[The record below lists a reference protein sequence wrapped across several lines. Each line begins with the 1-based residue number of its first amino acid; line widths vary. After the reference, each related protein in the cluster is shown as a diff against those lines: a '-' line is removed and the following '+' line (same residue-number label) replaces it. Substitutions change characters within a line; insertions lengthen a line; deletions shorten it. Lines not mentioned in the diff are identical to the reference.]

1 MATNTDEQ
9 RRRLPDRASGM
20 GSYAPSQLGQP
31 EPNPNAG
38 SVWRGLKDAF
48 LYNSDADAIRQRNAA
63 PNRTRPPVASVPGG
77 VTEQLPTVP
86 DVPRIGE
93 TRAFRR
99 SAFGPAIQNQ
109 GQTSGDRV
117 TDMGYATR
125 SVQGASGVTRMDGR
139 GRTIYT
145 DDLANTAD
153 WIEGGMRPGVNT
165 LPAQGGAQGAPSSL
179 AQELSSRAD
188 RMRALREEST
198 ALRDN
203 LNFNAGG
210 ALSRQKTQD
219 EITRD
224 MLTGQSRS
232 GRQGAVQTMADQQR
246 AGIERQRMA
255 IDQQRADADRMT
267 AEASVNVSRA
277 EFDQQRRI
285 RGLQDRLIDEQDPS
299 KRAQFERTLGILS
312 GRDASSGRD
321 RFITVQGG
329 QVSTPD
335 GMGVMTAPSRVFD
348 TRMQR
353 YVDAPPQTGA
363 VVPAA
368 AVAALRRNPERAA
381 EFDQKFGAGTAARYL
396 AGQ

>member
-1 MATNTDEQ
+1 MATNTDEL

-31 EPNPNAG
+31 DPAQRNPTPITDTVTGA
-38 SVWRGLKDAF
+38 LKHAF
-48 LYNSDADAIRQRNAA
+48 LYNSDAEAIRQRNAA
-63 PNRTRPPVASVPGG
+63 PAAPARPPVASLPGG

-86 DVPRIGE
+86 DVPQIGE
-93 TRAFRR
+93 TPAFRR

-153 WIEGGMRPGVNT
+153 WIEGGMRSGVNT
-165 LPAQGGAQGAPSSL
+165 LPAQGGAQDAPSSL
-179 AQELSSRAD
+179 AQEFSARAD
-188 RMRALREEST
+188 RMRALREENT

-232 GRQGAVQTMADQQR
+232 GRQAAVQLMGDQQR

-277 EFDQQRRI
+277 ELDQQRRI
-285 RGLQDRLIDEQDPS
+285 RGLQDRLIDEQDPG

-348 TRMQR
+348 TQTQR
-353 YVDAPPQTGA
+353 YVDVP
-363 VVPAA
+363 PAA
-368 AVAALRRNPERAA
+368 QGDARQQEGAMLRGKDGRMYQVKGGVPVPI
-381 EFDQKFGAGTAARYL
+381 Q
-396 AGQ
+396 

>member
-1 MATNTDEQ
+1 
-9 RRRLPDRASGM
+9 
-20 GSYAPSQLGQP
+20 
-31 EPNPNAG
+31 
-38 SVWRGLKDAF
+38 
-48 LYNSDADAIRQRNAA
+48 
-63 PNRTRPPVASVPGG
+63 
-77 VTEQLPTVP
+77 
-86 DVPRIGE
+86 
-93 TRAFRR
+93 
-99 SAFGPAIQNQ
+99 
-109 GQTSGDRV
+109 
-117 TDMGYATR
+117 MGYATR
-125 SVQGASGVTRMDGR
+125 SVQGAPGVTRIDGR

-232 GRQGAVQTMADQQR
+232 GRQAAVQLMEDQQR
-246 AGIERQRMA
+246 AGIERQRTA

-277 EFDQQRRI
+277 ELDQQRRI
-285 RGLQDRLIDEQDPS
+285 RGLQDRLIDEQDPG

-348 TRMQR
+348 TQTQR
-353 YVDAPPQTGA
+353 YVDVP
-363 VVPAA
+363 PAA
-368 AVAALRRNPERAA
+368 QGDARQQEGAMLRGKDGRMYQVKGGVPVPI
-381 EFDQKFGAGTAARYL
+381 Q
-396 AGQ
+396 